1 MTVTH
6 SDTMASRRQHLN
18 STSLDFGQVFWMVGC
33 VSVMQ
38 VEGYKNVGL
47 GMQVST
53 NLEAPSI
60 FQGICLGK
68 PWRIW
73 PGLAPWSTESFE
85 FTEFTLVHQSIHLLH
100 ICASLYVRKT
110 PSRSGHCSIFHRAG
124 FWFFVILQHSSK
136 GLQCHLSWGWKA
148 CIIWHTPT
156 AKAAT
161 TGGLDPPGPLL
172 PVGLQIKSLGAATDD
187 HRKEA
192 QCTKLWPLEME
203 NTTCKIIQSGVAL
216 ALQV

>member
-68 PWRIW
+68 P
-73 PGLAPWSTESFE
+73 
-85 FTEFTLVHQSIHLLH
+85 
-100 ICASLYVRKT
+100 
-110 PSRSGHCSIFHRAG
+110 
-124 FWFFVILQHSSK
+124 
-136 GLQCHLSWGWKA
+136 
-148 CIIWHTPT
+148 
-156 AKAAT
+156 
-161 TGGLDPPGPLL
+161 
-172 PVGLQIKSLGAATDD
+172 
-187 HRKEA
+187 
-192 QCTKLWPLEME
+192 
-203 NTTCKIIQSGVAL
+203 
-216 ALQV
+216 